1 MEPISTISTSAG
13 IRNTPIKSSSTEAQ
27 VKATTNATV
36 RPEFVSPKGTIDA
49 KSGVYVVQIRNAS
62 TEMLNFQYP
71 NKKAVAEYARSDKL
85 IPASENKAQELSS
98 ATLELSS
105 ATASVYSAETHS
117 VASPQ
122 HQHSIKVTVTEEDEH
137 KTKEANNKSP
147 KAAKT
152 GGGKKWNMASLM
164 RRSGI

>member
-1 MEPISTISTSAG
+1 MEPINTISTSVG
-13 IRNTPIKSSSTEAQ
+13 IRNTPIKSSSTEAH
-27 VKATTNATV
+27 VKATTNTTV

-71 NKKAVAEYARSDKL
+71 NKKVVAEYARSDKL

-105 ATASVYSAETHS
+105 GTPSVDKKSVGLGSSVPAPSSGQMNSGSASSLGSNNVAPLGTTAN
-117 VASPQ
+117 
-122 HQHSIKVTVTEEDEH
+122 D
-137 KTKEANNKSP
+137 
-147 KAAKT
+147 
-152 GGGKKWNMASLM
+152 
-164 RRSGI
+164 